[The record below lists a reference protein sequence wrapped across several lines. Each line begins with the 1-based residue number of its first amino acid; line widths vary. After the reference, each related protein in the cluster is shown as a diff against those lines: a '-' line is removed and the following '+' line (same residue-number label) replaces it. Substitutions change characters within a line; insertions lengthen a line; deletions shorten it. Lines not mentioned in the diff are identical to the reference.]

1 MNSGYLLKTE
11 LTAPGWGPKKRLYVD
26 RSPCK
31 GAMGYAGMRFLAEG
45 PASAK
50 VFVGE
55 HGWGERWSGES
66 QEGQQIAGE
75 PLKATQ
81 SHNLNFQ
88 SMALTAESGW
98 TDERCIRKGTLRQYV

>member
-1 MNSGYLLKTE
+1 MDRN
-11 LTAPGWGPKKRLYVD
+11 TAGLGKEWGPGWGCSGQG